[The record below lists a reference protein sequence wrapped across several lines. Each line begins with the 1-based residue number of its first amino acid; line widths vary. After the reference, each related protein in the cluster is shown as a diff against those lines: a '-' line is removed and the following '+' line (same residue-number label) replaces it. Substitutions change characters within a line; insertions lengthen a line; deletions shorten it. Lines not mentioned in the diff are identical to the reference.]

1 MQVIAKGDTEMSQP
15 QRPAPD
21 APNVVA
27 ILLDDLGFAQF
38 GCYGSDISTPTI
50 DRLAAGG
57 LRYNRFH
64 VTALC
69 SPTRAALLTGRNH
82 HAVGMGFLADLPT
95 THPGYT
101 AHIPRSAATLPR
113 ILRDAGW
120 STLATGKWHLV
131 PRGERG
137 GAGPYDQWPLGLGFE
152 RYYGFLRGDANQWA
166 PELVRDNSFVEAPAR
181 PDEGYHLTEDLTDEA
196 IRMVLSQQASA
207 PGKPFFL
214 YFTPGAMHS
223 PHHVERSWADAYA
236 GKFDTGWDRW
246 RDELFARQVQS
257 GVVPATTALTPRPP
271 WVPAWDDLSADE
283 RRLYARMHEVYA
295 GFLSHTDAQIGRLV
309 DTLERIGVL
318 DNTLILLMSDNGA
331 SAEGGVSGTVNE
343 HRFTH
348 RVRDDLAENLAQ
360 LDEWGGP
367 RTYPHY
373 AWGWAWAGNTP
384 FRLWKRYTWLGGTR
398 VPFIAHW
405 PKTIRAGGGVRG
417 QFAHAIDVLPTVLD
431 ACGVAVPDSV
441 DGIAQQPVQGASLLP
456 SFTDPAAPNP
466 RSLQYFEMMG
476 SRAIFADGWK
486 ATTDHVPVG
495 VMDEDVLLTGSRD
508 FETDRWSLFRLDEDF
523 SEADDL
529 AEQHPD
535 VVEQLK
541 EQWSNEAAAN
551 NVLPLLDS
559 LIGRLAAAAQP
570 QYPVGLTVTLYPQAG
585 PVLDE
590 ALPMLAGGGH
600 ILADVDVPQQ
610 DTPSGVLFAI
620 GDRNGGLAAYV
631 IDSRLNIAVAL
642 PSGVL
647 HLRSSERLPSGRHLV
662 GCVLRLV
669 SGGVAVDAVVDDTVI
684 ATTTTEHALPFIWQH
699 GGTHLTL
706 GYDRGLPVAD
716 DYQPPFAW
724 NGSLHAVHVQ
734 AGQAELDQIDALRIA
749 LQSD

>member
-1 MQVIAKGDTEMSQP
+1 MSQP
-15 QRPAPD
+15 QRAPQD
-21 APNVVA
+21 APNVVV

-38 GCYGSDISTPTI
+38 GCYGSDISTPAI

-101 AHIPRSAATLPR
+101 AHIPPSAATLPR
-113 ILRDAGW
+113 ILRDSGW

-137 GAGPYDQWPLGLGFE
+137 GAGPFNQWPLGLGFE

-166 PELVRDNSFVEAPAR
+166 PELVRDNSFVEPPAR
-181 PDEGYHLTEDLTDEA
+181 PDEGYHLTEDLADEA
-196 IRMVLSQQASA
+196 IRMVLSQQANA

-223 PHHVERSWADAYA
+223 PHHVERSWADAYS
-236 GKFDTGWDRW
+236 GKFDAGWDAW
-246 RDELFARQVQS
+246 RDDLFARQVKS
-257 GVVPATTALTPRPP
+257 GVVPASTTLTPRPP
-271 WVPAWDDLSADE
+271 WVPAWEDLSADE

-348 RVRDDLAENLAQ
+348 RIRDDLTENLAQ

-367 RTYPHY
+367 HTYPHY

-405 PKTIRAGGGVRG
+405 PKAIREGGGVRG

-431 ACGVAVPDSV
+431 ACGVSAPEAV
-441 DGIAQQPVQGASLLP
+441 DGTAQQPIQGASLLP

-466 RSLQYFEMMG
+466 RSVQYFEMMG

-495 VMDEDVLLTGSRD
+495 VMDEDLLLTGSRD
-508 FETDRWSLFRLDEDF
+508 FESDHWALFRLDEDF
-523 SEADDL
+523 SESHDLADD
-529 AEQHPD
+529 HPEI
-535 VVEQLK
+535 VEQLK
-541 EQWSNEAAAN
+541 EQWANEASAN

-559 LIGRLAAAAQP
+559 LIGRLSAAAPP
-570 QYPVGLTVTLYPQAG
+570 QYPVGLKVTLYPQAG

-600 ILADVDVPQQ
+600 ILADVEIAQ
-610 DTPSGVLFAI
+610 DSPSGVLFAI

-631 IDSRLNIAVAL
+631 VDGSLNVAVAL
-642 PSGVL
+642 PSGPL
-647 HLRSSERLPSGRHLV
+647 HVRSEQRLPTGRHLV

-669 SGGVAVDAVVDDTVI
+669 SGGVAIDAVVDDTVI

-706 GYDRGLPVAD
+706 GYDRGLPVSD

-724 NGSLHAVHVQ
+724 NGPLHAVHVQ